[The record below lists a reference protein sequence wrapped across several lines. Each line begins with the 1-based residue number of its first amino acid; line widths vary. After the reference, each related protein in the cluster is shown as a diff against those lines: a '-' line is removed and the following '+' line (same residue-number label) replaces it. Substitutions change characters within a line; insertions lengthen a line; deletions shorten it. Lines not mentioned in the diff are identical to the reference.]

1 MPRLINE
8 YDYKSAVAAG
18 TNWLLARGG
27 PPAVTLRGIAREVRC
42 SASGLIHHFD
52 NLERLLM
59 IVADL
64 TADAHLH
71 DISRRQWCDGVAAFL
86 PERIEDI
93 VDARIWLGWLEMARS
108 YESVERVVSRAR
120 DTELELLAEAAGLD
134 VHAEELPGLRATVD
148 GLRQA
153 ITMPHRPLALKRA
166 QMILGQDHRLRVP
179 QPPQPD

>member
-1 MPRLINE
+1 MS
-8 YDYKSAVAAG
+8 DS
-18 TNWLLARGG
+18 
-27 PPAVTLRGIAREVRC
+27 TLSQSVLRWSG
-42 SASGLIHHFD
+42 ASGLIHHFD

-71 DISRRQWCDGVAAFL
+71 DISRRTWCDGVAAFL

-108 YESVERVVSRAR
+108 YESVERVVGRAR
-120 DTELELLAEAAGLD
+120 DSELELLAEAVGLE
-134 VHAEELPGLRATVD
+134 VHDEELPALRATID

-153 ITMPHRPLALKRA
+153 ITLPHRPLPLERA
-166 QMILGQDHRLRVP
+166 QRILVQFHPIRVP
-179 QPPQPD
+179 PGPDPSVLRPGR